1 MSMRLLIILAATLL
15 LVAGIIIIILRRG
28 FGPFK
33 TKEGHLMGPHEL
45 LPVVIEQLESF
56 LHEQSDK
63 LMAPFLASKL
73 MPNNSSS
80 WAISLSKS
88 AFMVLGLDSSLS

>member
-1 MSMRLLIILAATLL
+1 MPMILLIIVAATLL

>member
-1 MSMRLLIILAATLL
+1 MRLLIILAATLL
-15 LVAGIIIIILRRG
+15 LVAGIIIIIVIRRG